1 MAFTPPQGDE
11 PAFFKNLHDDDGQME
26 DLEEVEMRAAHRH
39 FKFGVKQ
46 LGSFGAMGFYHAQFA
61 DDLSDGEYDGYPEED
76 DKLLAAAE
84 NEDLATMPECFVGGQ
99 PLVIQSIVAAHTATI
114 SEWAQLL
121 ANVATSKVGSNG
133 SAFTRRIEGPCDLD
147 EAIAERR

>member
-1 MAFTPPQGDE
+1 
-11 PAFFKNLHDDDGQME
+11 
-26 DLEEVEMRAAHRH
+26 MRAAHRH

-84 NEDLATMPECFVGGQ
+84 NEDLLIILSSGTHARR
-99 PLVIQSIVAAHTATI
+99 PLRRTGR
-114 SEWAQLL
+114 E
-121 ANVATSKVGSNG
+121 VGS
-133 SAFTRRIEGPCDLD
+133 I
-147 EAIAERR
+147 